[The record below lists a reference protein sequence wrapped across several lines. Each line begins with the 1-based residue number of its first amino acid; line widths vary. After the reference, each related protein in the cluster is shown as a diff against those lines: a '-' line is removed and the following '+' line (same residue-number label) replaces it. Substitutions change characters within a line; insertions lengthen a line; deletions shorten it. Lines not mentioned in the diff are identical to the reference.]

1 MPISASEIGREAA
14 RRRAAAVES
23 AVEAYA
29 TALREIDS
37 PIVRRKDIWA
47 SAQEQARDI
56 LTECLLA
63 MAGEEVQVAMEAELT
78 SMALG
83 MRRAFEQIPPIDSVH
98 AAHVLFNVAAD
109 VLVAEA
115 RQLAPGAGLERL
127 AHAMRMLHSSISTRV
142 GAAAIGY
149 ETSTLR
155 GIGAANTSRRNE
167 LARDIHDHIGS
178 SLSLA
183 LRNLDLYE
191 AERAGGGD
199 AQHRI
204 TAARRALHDTFGFT
218 RSVVSGLRAYE
229 LRDSLQSEIDS
240 YTQSAADGD
249 TLVKVRINGDESW
262 VPDARR
268 EEIFLVVRECV
279 RNALTHAAAS
289 RIEGD
294 VTIAPDN
301 IACTIEDDGRGFET
315 TSLRAVQG
323 GGMVSMRERITALGG
338 TFQVA
343 SRPGVGTRVHFQL
356 PLGNDANIEG
366 SSGRARR

>member
-1 MPISASEIGREAA
+1 MSASGTGTGAA
-14 RRRAAAVES
+14 RRRAATVES
-23 AVEAYA
+23 AVEAYTA
-29 TALREIDS
+29 ALREIDS
-37 PIVRRKDIWA
+37 PLVRRKDVWA

-63 MAGEEVQVAMEAELT
+63 MAGEDVQVAMEAELT

-98 AAHVLFNVAAD
+98 ASHVLFNVAAD
-109 VLVAEA
+109 VLVTEA
-115 RQLAPGAGLERL
+115 RQLPPGAGLERL
-127 AHAMRMLHSSISTRV
+127 AHAVRMLHSSIFTRV

-155 GIGAANTSRRNE
+155 GVGAANTSRRNE

-191 AERAGGGD
+191 AERAAGGN
-199 AQHRI
+199 AQNRI
-204 TAARRALHDTFGFT
+204 TAARRALHDTFRFT

-240 YTQSAADGD
+240 YTRSAADGN

-262 VPDARR
+262 VPGTRR
-268 EEIFLVVRECV
+268 EEVFLVVRECL
-279 RNALTHAAAS
+279 RNALTHADAS
-289 RIEGD
+289 RVEGD
-294 VTIAPDN
+294 ITIAPDSV
-301 IACTIEDDGRGFET
+301 ACTIEDDGRGFDT
-315 TSLRAVQG
+315 TSLRARQG
-323 GGMVSMRERITALGG
+323 GGMASMRERITALGG

-356 PLGNDANIEG
+356 PLGAVADVEG
-366 SSGRARR
+366 RSGRVHP